1 MPRLDLTC
9 ACNGVA
15 WSISETTP
23 RSGIRYICHCDDCQ
37 AYLMFLGRADDVL
50 DANGGMDAYQLPAS
64 AVRLARGQDLL
75 ACVQVTARP
84 LLRWYCTRCR
94 TPVAGTYNTAKLS
107 FISLTV
113 PRTAQADAVL
123 GPSSGH
129 VWTRFGRGDL
139 SRVRQVNIP
148 AMLWRMASRIV
159 AARLTGD
166 YRSNPFFDPAT
177 SRPIARPRRL
187 TAGERADLDRKVRLA
202 AARGALRPE
211 IGEAG
216 AGRP

>member
-9 ACNGVA
+9 ACKGVA
-15 WSISETTP
+15 WSITETTP
-23 RSGIRYICHCDDCQ
+23 RAGIRYVCHCDDCQ
-37 AYLMFLGRADDVL
+37 AYLMFLGRAGDVL

-64 AVRLARGQDLL
+64 AVGIARGQDML

-94 TPVAGTYNTAKLS
+94 TPVAGTYHTARLS
-107 FISLTV
+107 FVSLTV
-113 PRTAQADAVL
+113 PRTAEADAVL

-129 VWTRFGRGDL
+129 VWTKFGRGDL

-159 AARLTGD
+159 TARLTGD
-166 YRSNPFFDPAT
+166 YRNNPFFDRTT
-177 SRPIARPRRL
+177 SRPIAEPRRL
-187 TAGERADLDRKVRLA
+187 TAQERADLDRQVQA
-202 AARGALRPE
+202 AAAPG
-211 IGEAG
+211 G
-216 AGRP
+216 